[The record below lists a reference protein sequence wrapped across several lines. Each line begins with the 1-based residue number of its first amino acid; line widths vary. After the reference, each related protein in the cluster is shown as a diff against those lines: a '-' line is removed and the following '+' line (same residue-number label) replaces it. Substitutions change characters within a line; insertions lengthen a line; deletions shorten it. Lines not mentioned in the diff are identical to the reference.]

1 MKIYKSLDD
10 FPDIQRPVVTIGSFD
25 GVHLGHQ
32 KILKRINNIAK
43 SINGETVL
51 VSFWPHPRMVLFP
64 DSHGIELLYSF
75 DEKAALL
82 EKFGVD
88 NLISIQFTKEFSM
101 MESKDFIENILV
113 KRIKTKKLVIGYD
126 HRFGRGREGSFAHLQ
141 SEQERYNFDL
151 EEIPREDIDN
161 IGISSTKIRK
171 ALKSGDIVKA
181 NEFLGRPY
189 NLQGKVIEG
198 DKIGR
203 KIGFPTANIQLNEPN
218 KLVPMDGAYLVKVNI
233 DKNLYQGMLNIGMR
247 PTVSGE
253 RKNIE
258 VNILDFSQ
266 DIYGKTI
273 NLELLE
279 FLRPEKKFESLAAL
293 TKQLKT
299 DQEKVMDFF
308 STKNKSTNDK

>member
-43 SINGETVL
+43 SIHGETVL

-64 DSHGIELLYSF
+64 ESHGIKLLYSF

-88 NLISIQFTKEFSM
+88 HLISIPFTKEFSM

-126 HRFGRGREGSFAHLQ
+126 HRFGKGREGSFAHLHA
-141 SEQERYNFDL
+141 EQERYNFDL

-171 ALKSGDIVKA
+171 ALKTGNIVKA

-203 KIGFPTANIQLNEPN
+203 TIGFPTANIQLNEPN

-233 DKNLYQGMLNIGMR
+233 DKNLYNGMLNIGMR

-253 RKNIE
+253 HKNIE
-258 VNILDFSQ
+258 VNILDFNQ
-266 DIYGKTI
+266 DIYGKII

-299 DQEKVMDFF
+299 DQEKVVDFF

>member
-1 MKIYKSLDD
+1 MKIYKSLAD

-43 SINGETVL
+43 SIHGESVL

-64 DSHGIELLYSF
+64 ESHGIQLLYSF
-75 DEKAALL
+75 EEKAALL
-82 EKFGVD
+82 EEFGVD
-88 NLISIQFTKEFSM
+88 HLISIPFTKEFSM

-113 KRIKTKKLVIGYD
+113 KKIKTKKLVIGYD
-126 HRFGRGREGSFAHLQ
+126 HRFGRGREGSFAHLHA
-141 SEQERYNFDL
+141 EQNKYNFDL

-171 ALKSGDIVKA
+171 ALNSGNIVKA

-203 KIGFPTANIQLNEPN
+203 TIGFPTANIQLNEPN
-218 KLVPMDGAYLVKVNI
+218 KLIPMDGAYLVKVII
-233 DKNLYQGMLNIGMR
+233 DKKQYEGMLNIGMR

-258 VNILDFSQ
+258 VNILNFNR
-266 DIYGKTI
+266 DIYGQTI

-293 TKQLKT
+293 TEQLKI
-299 DQEKVMDFF
+299 DQKKMVDFF